1 SSPDLPTAVLS
12 AAGETD
18 QPDDGIL
25 PERRQPGAPALS
37 VLPLDLLRAPHV
49 VRPGGG
55 RRAPAGC
62 RDAGERRFSR
72 RLDLASV
79 RGPRRGAA
87 GGRVA
92 APCAPGMRD
101 GGELIRR
108 QRTDDRYQR
117 FGGSICPPPSV
128 LCRQNG
134 SSTSNTCWP

>member
-1 SSPDLPTAVLS
+1 MACGGPSPRRPLPCPRPRRPPGFLPPHLQSSPDLPTAVLS

-18 QPDDGIL
+18 QPDDGVL

-62 RDAGERRFSR
+62 RDAGERGFSR

-87 GGRVA
+87 GGRVV

-101 GGELIRR
+101 GGGLSRR
-108 QRTDDRYQR
+108 R
-117 FGGSICPPPSV
+117 
-128 LCRQNG
+128 
-134 SSTSNTCWP
+134 